1 MDARGGSFTQR
12 WQVYAESWLGLPGN
26 LEHWPQDVRVNG
38 APGAVVARNG
48 VPSLRLAPGSYTVA
62 GRFSWSTRPESLP
75 LPHLTALVDLTVDNQ
90 RVVQPERPGGA
101 LWLGKRRSAEQAAAM
116 EVQVYRLVRDEVPTY
131 LLTRIRLNVAGD
143 AREELLGARAARR
156 FHAAQPRQATCP
168 RAWNATAACACR
180 CAPAPTTSRWW
191 RARST
196 VTNTLARPDPGGQW
210 PREEIWSFEAVDAL
224 RVAAAE
230 GPEGIDPAQANVPR
244 EWQGFPA
251 FRMAAD
257 SKLTVVERG
266 RGLGNADDN
275 RLSLHRNLWLDFDHD
290 GFIAV
295 DRINGSMRR
304 DWRLDMSAPFKLES
318 ANALGA
324 PLLVT
329 GEDGRTGL
337 ELRTPQLSLTAVA
350 RTAAGGAMP
359 ATGWNQRFDS
369 VSGELHLPPGHR
381 LIAAVGADEAPD
393 SWFER
398 WGLWSIFGIALVV
411 VFVYWITGL
420 VPAAIAAVALL
431 LIYQEMPLYI
441 WLWGNLLAALAI
453 ARAAPEGRF
462 RKFAQ
467 WYRTTSFVVLGWH
480 CCPSCGRR
488 CASRCIRSSNPS
500 SSWSYIGAA
509 ARNSEMP
516 LRRRRCRGLLSG
528 IAPQDMAA
536 PAPVMVPEEAKAE
549 SDSFEGR
556 VREKMARGNTAFGV
570 NSQQVVQRYASGTRL
585 QAGPGIPAW
594 RYNSYLYSWSGP
606 VEAGDTVRFIYFG
619 PVVLFF
625 WRLIGVA
632 ALALLFL
639 WLARL
644 SYGGT
649 WRLPGMPRGRAGA
662 CSAHQRFRGS
672 GADRTGADVRVPAVR
687 RAGSAGHRAAR

>member
-1 MDARGGSFTQR
+1 M
-12 WQVYAESWLGLPGN
+12 
-26 LEHWPQDVRVNG
+26 
-38 APGAVVARNG
+38 
-48 VPSLRLAPGSYTVA
+48 A

-143 AREELLGARAARR
+143 AREELLGRVLPDGFTPLSLEGDVPARLERDGRLRVQARAGSHDITLVAR
-156 FHAAQPRQATCP
+156 A
-168 RAWNATAACACR
+168 
-180 CAPAPTTSRWW
+180 
-191 RARST
+191 ST

-210 PREEIWSFEAVDAL
+210 PREEIWSFEAMDAL

-266 RGLGNADDN
+266 RGLSNADDN
-275 RLSLHRNLWLDFDHD
+275 RLNLHRNLWLDFDHD

-295 DRINGSMRR
+295 DRIDGSMRR

-337 ELRTPQLSLTAVA
+337 ELRTPQLSITAVA
-350 RTAAGGAMP
+350 RTAAGGSMP

-420 VPAAIAAVALL
+420 IPGGDRRGGAAADVP
-431 LIYQEMPLYI
+431 
-441 WLWGNLLAALAI
+441 GDAALHLAVGQSARRTGHRARRAGRALPANSRSGI
-453 ARAAPEGRF
+453 APR
-462 RKFAQ
+462 
-467 WYRTTSFVVLGWH
+467 VLSCWGWH

-488 CASRCIRSSNPS
+488 CASRCIRSWNPPAPGAT
-500 SSWSYIGAA
+500 WVPRLAA
-509 ARNSEMP
+509 ANG
-516 LRRRRCRGLLSG
+516 LRR
-528 IAPQDMAA
+528 
-536 PAPVMVPEEAKAE
+536 
-549 SDSFEGR
+549 
-556 VREKMARGNTAFGV
+556 
-570 NSQQVVQRYASGTRL
+570 
-585 QAGPGIPAW
+585 
-594 RYNSYLYSWSGP
+594 
-606 VEAGDTVRFIYFG
+606 
-619 PVVLFF
+619 
-625 WRLIGVA
+625 
-632 ALALLFL
+632 
-639 WLARL
+639 
-644 SYGGT
+644 
-649 WRLPGMPRGRAGA
+649 LPLPR
-662 CSAHQRFRGS
+662 
-672 GADRTGADVRVPAVR
+672 P
-687 RAGSAGHRAAR
+687 